1 MIRAISSLV
10 AGGVELLEAEG
21 RLARVHF
28 VRLAALAAILI
39 GCTLTVTLGMV
50 GVGAG
55 VVVMLA
61 ERIGLGQALL
71 WTGFGVIALCGVV
84 GGVAVAS
91 LRSED

>member
-39 GCTLTVTLGMV
+39 GCALTVTFGMV

-55 VVVMLA
+55 VVVMLS
-61 ERIGLGQALL
+61 ERIGLGPALL
-71 WTGFGVIALCGVV
+71 WTGLGVIVLCGVV